1 MKILNLKKKQLDWT
15 GLAGLLNGLYLTLEK
30 QESISNLPY
39 FKLLMTSLLTLTLNE
54 NSDLST
60 AILTS
65 GISINSPIGSFFNKS
80 EPVLQIPVT
89 FSKSLIKLV
98 GAYINSL
105 KETANFEN
113 FLGNSTAL
121 NSATPVS
128 LIYMMNLILPLLI
141 WSASDRKNS
150 PKLNKQD
157 MNYVV
162 SFLLNAV
169 RPPSKLAATLLLQAP
184 KQQFLSTPHEATA
197 GGNAFNKSKKQLKDI
212 ITQTSFLGK
221 EFQICLYFLVNKN

>member
-1 MKILNLKKKQLDWT
+1 
-15 GLAGLLNGLYLTLEK
+15 LLNGLYLTLEK
-30 QESISNLPY
+30 QESISSLAY
-39 FKLLMTSLLTLTLNE
+39 FKLLMTSLISLTLNE

-65 GISINSPIGSFFNKS
+65 GVSNYTPIGGYFNKN
-80 EPVLQIPVT
+80 EPILQIPIV

-98 GAYINSL
+98 GAYINTL
-105 KETANFEN
+105 KDSDNFEN
-113 FLGNSTAL
+113 FLGNSNVL
-121 NSATPVS
+121 NSATPLS
-128 LIYMMNLILPLLI
+128 LIYMMNFILPLLI

-150 PKLNKQD
+150 PKFNKQD
-157 MNYVV
+157 MNYVI

-184 KQQFLSTPHEATA
+184 KQQFLNTPHESGG
-197 GGNAFNKSKKQLKDI
+197 GGNAFNKSKKQIKDI

-221 EFQICLYFLVNKN
+221 KKII

>member
-1 MKILNLKKKQLDWT
+1 MT
-15 GLAGLLNGLYLTLEK
+15 TLL
-30 QESISNLPY
+30 S
-39 FKLLMTSLLTLTLNE
+39 LTLNE

-65 GISINSPIGSFFNKS
+65 GISIYSPIGSYFNKS
-80 EPVLQIPVT
+80 EPLLQIPVV
-89 FSKSLIKLV
+89 FSKSLLKLV

-105 KETANFEN
+105 KDSANFEN
-113 FLGNSTAL
+113 FLGNSNAL

-128 LIYMMNLILPLLI
+128 LVYIMNLILPLLI

-162 SFLLNAV
+162 TFLLNAV

-184 KQQFLSTPHEATA
+184 KQQFLSTPHEAA
-197 GGNAFNKSKKQLKDI
+197 GGGNAFNKSKKQIKDI
-212 ITQTSFLGK
+212 ITQASFLGW
-221 EFQICLYFLVNKN
+221 EFFLHFYVEKSILIFFFS